1 MEPKLVTIHQ
11 IAEARERL
19 PSAVVHTPMLLN
31 EELSKRLHKR
41 VHFKCEN
48 LQVTGSYKA
57 RAAFTILNHLP
68 HEQKHRGAALSS
80 SGNFAQ
86 AFAYMGRLLGIPTT
100 VVMMEK
106 TAPFKVERTRKF
118 GAEVVLV
125 ENDFERR
132 FEVLRELKEQKGI
145 HPVFTFEDPDVII
158 GHGTIGLEIVEDR
171 PEAATVLVP
180 VSSGGLIAGVATA
193 IKERVPTAR
202 VIGVQPEGSNATY
215 LSWQAGKVT
224 RIPKVDTICDALIAQ
239 YPGDLP
245 FAHMQRYLD
254 DVVVVT
260 DEQVREAVRFAA
272 EYGKLVLEPGGA
284 VTVAALLSG
293 AVRPETESVVALLTG
308 GNIALP
314 RLAEILGSTGDQ

>member
-1 MEPKLVTIHQ
+1 MEAKLVTIDQ
-11 IAEARERL
+11 IAAARERL
-19 PSAVVHTPMLLN
+19 PSAIVHTPLLLS
-31 EELSKRLHKR
+31 EELGHRLHKR
-41 VHFKCEN
+41 VYFKCEN

-57 RAAFTILNHLP
+57 RAGFTILNHLP
-68 HEQKHRGAALSS
+68 HEQKRRGAALSS

-132 FEVLRELKEQKGI
+132 FQVLRELQEQKGI
-145 HPVFTFEDPDVII
+145 HPVFTFEDPDVVI
-158 GHGTIGLEIVEDR
+158 GHGTLGLEIVDDL
-171 PEAATVLVP
+171 PEAFTLLVP

-193 IKERVPTAR
+193 VKERLPNAR
-202 VIGVQPEGSNATY
+202 VIGVQAEGSNATY
-215 LSWQAGKVT
+215 LSWQRGEVV
-224 RIPKVDTICDALIAQ
+224 RIPSVNTICDALIAQ
-239 YPGDLP
+239 YPGDLM

-260 DEQVREAVRFAA
+260 DEQVKEAMRFVA
-272 EYGKLVLEPGGA
+272 EFGKLVVEPGGA
-284 VTVAALLSG
+284 VAVAALLSG
-293 AVRPETESVVALLTG
+293 AVQPQTESVIALLSG

-314 RLAEILGSTGDQ
+314 RLAEYLQPGA